1 MSEVD
6 CITEVGCPRQFHCP
20 FQEREE
26 TPLTDTGGGGGGE
39 GGHADTMHSLSS
51 PHLASGFLPLP
62 RKPDTSPAPRQHLLC
77 RICIDQTPSQPRFPG
92 CWLPAPAAL
101 HPSLP
106 VWWTKDRVQLLPRDP
121 VLGLRR
127 AQGGRASLYFLELCP
142 ALCLHFVGSTG
153 TSSCEGHWR
162 MVPFPLKFQVLS
174 LRKQGE

>member
-6 CITEVGCPRQFHCP
+6 CTTEAGRPRQLHCP

-26 TPLTDTGGGGGGE
+26 TPLTDTGGGGGG
-39 GGHADTMHSLSS
+39 GGHADMLHSLSS
-51 PHLASGFLPLP
+51 LQLASSFLPLP
-62 RKPDTSPAPRQHLLC
+62 RKPDSSRAPALSHLYRPNPVPAQVLRLLAPCPCCPAPQPACLV
-77 RICIDQTPSQPRFPG
+77 DQ
-92 CWLPAPAAL
+92 
-101 HPSLP
+101 
-106 VWWTKDRVQLLPRDP
+106 DRVQLLPRDP

-142 ALCLHFVGSTG
+142 ALCLHFIGSMG

>member
-1 MSEVD
+1 MQ
-6 CITEVGCPRQFHCP
+6 THCTHFP
-20 FQEREE
+20 ARNW
-26 TPLTDTGGGGGGE
+26 PPV
-39 GGHADTMHSLSS
+39 SCLSPES
-51 PHLASGFLPLP
+51 Q
-62 RKPDTSPAPRQHLLC
+62 TPRQHLLC

-127 AQGGRASLYFLELCP
+127 AQGGRASLYLLELCP